1 MKRTGTLRLL
11 RASTVCLVAAMWAD
25 ASAQA
30 AVRNCTARLT
40 SLAAKDATELGAKKK
55 AIDDWM
61 LKAKGAGITNP
72 AWRLAAERRLICQSV
87 ADGTPAATKIFECI
101 AVGHACSIS
110 QNPKPNPRPS
120 RGPIRG
126 FGVDT

>member
-1 MKRTGTLRLL
+1 MKRTDTLSLL
-11 RASTVCLVAAMWAD
+11 RAGTVYLLAAFWAG
-25 ASAQA
+25 APAQA

-40 SLAAKDATELGAKKK
+40 GAAVKDATELGAKKK

-72 AWRLAAERRLICQSV
+72 AWRLAAERRLICQSI

>member
-1 MKRTGTLRLL
+1 MTSDTAHAV
-11 RASTVCLVAAMWAD
+11 RAAAFVLYVALAPGSSTI
-25 ASAQA
+25 A
-30 AVRNCTARLT
+30 AVRTCSARLT
-40 SLAAKDATELGAKKK
+40 SIAATDSTELLAKKK

>member
-1 MKRTGTLRLL
+1 MKRTGKFKRTSL
-11 RASTVCLVAAMWAD
+11 VCLIAVVAAATP
-25 ASAQA
+25 AQA

-40 SLAAKDATELGAKKK
+40 SIAAKDVTELGAKKK

-61 LKAKGAGITNP
+61 LKAKGAGIEKP

-87 ADGTPAATKIFECI
+87 PDGTPAAAKIFECI

-110 QNPKPNPRPS
+110 QNGFKDRPVPVDPRKK
-120 RGPIRG
+120 RG
-126 FGVDT
+126 DLET

>member
-11 RASTVCLVAAMWAD
+11 QASTLCLVAVMWVGAP
-25 ASAQA
+25 ASAA
-30 AVRNCTARLT
+30 MRNCTARLT
-40 SLAAKDATELGAKKK
+40 SLAAKDATEQGAKKK

-61 LKAKGAGITNP
+61 LKAKGAGIENP
-72 AWRLAAERRLICQSV
+72 TWRLAAERRLICQSV
-87 ADGTPAATKIFECI
+87 PDRTSAATKVFECI